1 MCYNEIKGVINMFE
15 DLIVQLD
22 ELGVTYTEDYDAG
35 TLTID
40 IADVD
45 KSILIDVIMMLNDG
59 GYMFDI
65 TESTITVEG
74 GVAAEE
80 PAEDTSFDEEAY
92 LDDAFAAM

>member
-1 MCYNEIKGVINMFE
+1 MFE

-45 KSILIDVIMMLNDG
+45 KSILIDVIMMLNDAG
-59 GYMFDI
+59 SMFNI
-65 TESTITVEG
+65 TETSITVEG
-74 GVAAEE
+74 GMVEE
-80 PAEDTSFDEEAY
+80 PVDEATYAEDMALDEA
-92 LDDAFAAM
+92 LAGM